1 MDFSGVTTFLIKKS
15 MPSQQLVLDLGL
27 VPSPSF
33 EHFSAHG
40 NEQPWLHLRE
50 TTQTIVERPP
60 NTDATATP
68 QPPTYIW
75 GDTATGKTHL
85 LQAIVM
91 ELNAAKIPFG
101 WMNMYSKPNQEYDN
115 DWAVILFD
123 DAHLYDTAQQEQAFK
138 WFVNAMHPASGI
150 PRWVVG
156 AGALPVT
163 DLHVREDLRTR
174 LGWGIT
180 WHLKTLD
187 DAARKIVLQKQAK
200 DRGLVLSNEVISYLL
215 THFARDLRSLSGLLG
230 RLDTYALEKKRAI
243 TVPLL
248 KTMLAEEQKA
258 EETP

>member
-1 MDFSGVTTFLIKKS
+1 

-40 NEQPWLHLRE
+40 NEQPWMHLRE
-50 TTQTIVERPP
+50 TTQAIVDNPP
-60 NTDATATP
+60 TSSSATTP

-75 GDTATGKTHL
+75 GETATGKTHL

-101 WMNMYSKPNQEYDN
+101 WMNMYSQPNQEFN
-115 DWAVILFD
+115 NEWAIILFD
-123 DAHLYDTAQQEQAFK
+123 DAHLYNPAQQEQAFK
-138 WFVNAMHPASGI
+138 WFVEAMHPATGI
-150 PRWVVG
+150 PRWVVA

-163 DLHVREDLRTR
+163 DLQVREDLRTR

-180 WHLKTLD
+180 WHLNTLD

-200 DRGLVLSNEVISYLL
+200 DRGLTLSNEVATYLL

-230 RLDTYALEKKRAI
+230 RLDTYALQKKRAI

-248 KTMLAEEQKA
+248 KTMLAEELI
-258 EETP
+258 EEQNK